1 MNPKSILFTCT
12 SLKSKGHLA
21 LLVSWLIF
29 ICSPHHVSP
38 LSWVYVSLNVLTPT
52 EGIAPSSCWLMALI
66 YRRMDLDS
74 GSGVL
79 LALANRWEI
88 SGVKSWSIFP
98 WLLLSFDVEPLE
110 VFPLPHVSSSFWEVL
125 FLASCFHWVP
135 RPLFHSLVFLVLG
148 VVMTSHYCL
157 SLSSLLYSICF
168 LYPT

>member
-1 MNPKSILFTCT
+1 M
-12 SLKSKGHLA
+12 
-21 LLVSWLIF
+21 
-29 ICSPHHVSP
+29 
-38 LSWVYVSLNVLTPT
+38 YVSLNVLTPT

-88 SGVKSWSIFP
+88 SGVKSGSIFP

-110 VFPLPHVSSSFWEVL
+110 VLPLLRVSSSFWEVL
-125 FLASCFHWVP
+125 FLAACFHWGP
-135 RPLFHSLVFLVLG
+135 RPPFHSLVSSVLG

-157 SLSSLLYSICF
+157 SLSSLLCSICF
-168 LYPT
+168 LSPA